1 MPVELH
7 TLDMVVIAAYFLVVF
22 GIAWWASRREKGS
35 TSASSDYFLAGRNTG
50 WFVIGAS
57 IFASNIG
64 SEHLIGLAGSGF
76 SEGLPVAQFE
86 IIAGPILLLLGWV
99 FVPFYLRS
107 GVYTMP
113 EFLERRY
120 SESARMYL
128 SVISVIAYVLTKI
141 SVTIYAGGVV
151 FEAIG
156 MNFWLGVISL
166 VIATGIY
173 TVFGGLK
180 AVIYTDMIQMFV
192 LVGGGIAVTVAGL
205 YMLGGLDEMI
215 SVVSQGATLNKQESF
230 FDMWRGID
238 DPNYPWTGILF
249 GGPILGVWYWC
260 TDQFIVQ
267 RVLSAK
273 DIQNARKGTIFAGF
287 LKILPLFI
295 FVFPGIVAFALV
307 QKGLITIEEPNS
319 TLPAMVRD
327 VLPMGL
333 KGLMIAGIF
342 AALMSSLSSVF
353 NSCSTLITWD
363 LYKKFRPNT
372 SERKLVLVGQTAT
385 VVLVLLGLAWIPFMG
400 LFSDQLFLYLQSV
413 QSYIAPP
420 IAAVFLLGIFNK
432 RINSQGA
439 MAALLTGFF
448 LGLMMFA
455 LQIKKELLSGAILE
469 FANISFL
476 HFAILLFVICCAV
489 LMLVS
494 WLTPA
499 PSRSKV
505 ASVTYN
511 NLEEIKSGSGPQQ
524 VAFSILLIIVIV
536 FLWIYFS

>member
-7 TLDMVVIAAYFLVVF
+7 SLDLVVIGAYFIVVF
-22 GIAWWASRREKGS
+22 GIAWWASQRDKHSGKE
-35 TSASSDYFLAGRNTG
+35 SSDYFLAGRNSG

-76 SEGLPVAQFE
+76 SDGLPVAQFE
-86 IIAGPILLLLGWV
+86 IVAGFILLLLGWV

-156 MNFWLGVISL
+156 MNFWIGVVLLVIS
-166 VIATGIY
+166 TGIY

-180 AVIYTDMIQMFV
+180 AVVYTDMIQMFV
-192 LVGGGIAVTVAGL
+192 LVGGGVAVSVTGL
-205 YMLGGLDEMI
+205 YMLGGFEEMI
-215 SVVSQGATLNKQESF
+215 SVVNQKAADNNGESF
-230 FDMWRGID
+230 FDLWRSVD
-238 DPNYPWTGILF
+238 DPNYPWTGVVF
-249 GGPILGVWYWC
+249 GAPILGVWYWC

-287 LKILPLFI
+287 LKLLPLFI
-295 FVFPGIVAFALV
+295 FVFPGVIAFALV
-307 QKGLITIEEPNS
+307 QKGLITVDAPNN
-319 TLPAMVRD
+319 TLPALVRD
-327 VLPMGL
+327 VLPVGL

-363 LYKKFRPNT
+363 LYRKFNPQA
-372 SERKLVLVGQTAT
+372 SERKLVVVGQISTII
-385 VVLVLLGLAWIPFMG
+385 LVILGLAWIPFMG

-420 IAAVFLLGIFNK
+420 IASVFLLGIFYK

-439 MAALLTGFF
+439 MAALITGFF
-448 LGLMMFA
+448 LGLFMFA
-455 LQIKKELLSGAILE
+455 LQIQKDLLSGIVLE
-469 FANISFL
+469 ISNISFL
-476 HFAILLFVICCAV
+476 HFAIYLFLICSAV
-489 LMLVS
+489 LVLVS
-494 WLTPA
+494 LITPPPNA
-499 PSRSKV
+499 KV
-505 ASVTYN
+505 EAVTFKN
-511 NLEEIKSGSGPQQ
+511 IKEIKAGAGRQQ
-524 VAFSILLIIVIV
+524 VVLSILLIMTILLLW
-536 FLWIYFS
+536 FLFS

>member
-1 MPVELH
+1 MEVELH
-7 TLDMVVIAAYFLVVF
+7 FLDIFVIAAYFLVVF
-22 GIAWWASRREKGS
+22 GIAWWASLREKNS
-35 TSASSDYFLAGRNTG
+35 ATASSDYFLAGRNMG

-86 IIAGPILLLLGWV
+86 IIAGLILLLLGWV
-99 FVPFYLRS
+99 FVPLYLRS

-120 SESARMYL
+120 SSNARMYL
-128 SVISVIAYVLTKI
+128 SIISIIAYVLTKI
-141 SVTIYAGGVV
+141 SVTIYAGGLV
-151 FEAIG
+151 FEVIG
-156 MNFWLGVISL
+156 MNFWIGVVVL

-173 TVFGGLK
+173 TAFGGLK
-180 AVIYTDMIQMFV
+180 AVVYTDMIQMFV
-192 LVGGGIAVTVAGL
+192 LVGGGIAITVCGL
-205 YMLGGLDEMI
+205 YMLGGVDEMI
-215 SVVSQGATLNKQESF
+215 SIVSKGAALNNQENF

-238 DPNYPWTGILF
+238 DSNYPWTGILF

-287 LKILPLFI
+287 LKLLPLFI
-295 FVFPGIVAFALV
+295 FVLPGIVAFALV
-307 QKGLITIEEPNS
+307 QEGLMTVAEPNKA
-319 TLPAMVRD
+319 LPAMIRD

-333 KGLMIAGIF
+333 KGLMVAGIL

-363 LYKKFRPNT
+363 LYKRFNPDAT
-372 SERKLVLVGQTAT
+372 ERKLVIVGQSAT
-385 VVLVLLGLAWIPFMG
+385 IVLVILGLAWIPFMG

-420 IAAVFLLGIFNK
+420 IAAVFLLGIFSK

-439 MAALLTGFF
+439 MAALITGFF
-448 LGLMMFA
+448 LGLTMFV
-455 LQIKKELLSGAILE
+455 LQVTKERLSGTILE
-469 FANISFL
+469 IANMNFL
-476 HFAILLFVICCAV
+476 HFAVVLFVVCCII
-489 LMLVS
+489 LILVS

-499 PSRSKV
+499 PSLAKV
-505 ASVTYN
+505 ESVTYN
-511 NLEEIKSGSGPQQ
+511 NIDEIKAGSGLQQ
-524 VAFSILLIIVIV
+524 VAYSIVLLVVIG
-536 FLWIYFS
+536 FLWIIFS